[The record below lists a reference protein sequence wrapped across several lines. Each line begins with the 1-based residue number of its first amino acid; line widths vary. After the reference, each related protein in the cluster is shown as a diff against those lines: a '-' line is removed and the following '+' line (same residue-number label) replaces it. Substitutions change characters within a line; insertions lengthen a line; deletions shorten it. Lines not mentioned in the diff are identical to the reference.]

1 MIMMKTIVAAAAMA
15 AAGFAALPAFAAPH
29 SATYV
34 GIGAWTPQEIL
45 FGKQYNGNVTAI
57 RVDRGSFDRHTYPM
71 QALYPTGNSR
81 ALAQAMVTE
90 DPSLSAALEVRGI
103 APHNVLWV
111 QTAFNGGKIVYYR

>member
-1 MIMMKTIVAAAAMA
+1 MMKKIVLAAAVAATSLAT
-15 AAGFAALPAFAAPH
+15 FPASA
-29 SATYV
+29 ATYV
-34 GIGAWTPQEIL
+34 EAGGWTPREIL

-57 RVDRGSFDRHTYPM
+57 RVDRGGLERHSYPQ
-71 QALYPTGNSR
+71 QAIYPTGNSLR
-81 ALAQAMVTE
+81 MAQAMVTE

>member
-1 MIMMKTIVAAAAMA
+1 MMKKIVLAAAVAATS
-15 AAGFAALPAFAAPH
+15 FAALPASA
-29 SATYV
+29 ATYV
-34 GIGAWTPQEIL
+34 EAGGWTPREIL

-57 RVDRGSFDRHTYPM
+57 RVDRGGLERHSYPQ
-71 QALYPTGNSR
+71 QAIYPTGNSLR
-81 ALAQAMVTE
+81 MAQAMVTE

>member
-1 MIMMKTIVAAAAMA
+1 MMKKIVLAAAMA
-15 AAGFAALPAFAAPH
+15 AATLATVPASA
-29 SATYV
+29 ATYV
-34 GIGAWTPQEIL
+34 EAGGWTPREIL

-57 RVDRGSFDRHTYPM
+57 RVDRGGFDRHTYPQ
-71 QALYPTGNSR
+71 QAIYPTGNSL
-81 ALAQAMVTE
+81 ALAQAMVAE

>member
-1 MIMMKTIVAAAAMA
+1 MMKKIVLAAAVAATSLAT
-15 AAGFAALPAFAAPH
+15 LPASA
-29 SATYV
+29 ATYV
-34 GIGAWTPQEIL
+34 EAGGWTPREIL

-57 RVDRGSFDRHTYPM
+57 RVDRGSFERHTYPQ
-71 QALYPTGNSR
+71 QAIYPTGNSMR
-81 ALAQAMVTE
+81 LAQAAVTE

>member
-1 MIMMKTIVAAAAMA
+1 MMKKIVAAAAMA
-15 AAGFAALPAFAAPH
+15 AAGFAALPANAAPH

-34 GIGAWTPQEIL
+34 EFGGWTPREIL